1 MIKSIS
7 YIFNIYSL
15 RDGLLKIIL
24 ANVLIILL
32 LTPTLEQFEASSL
45 FYHMMI
51 EHLLFIFSGY
61 VFISGFDS
69 IISSFK
75 QFNSQHSR
83 KIIKYYS
90 RFLALNNRF
99 NPYGIVTTALFL
111 ITIFYW
117 HVPSNFDIATA
128 DQNFHILMHMSLII
142 SGTLIFCSFK
152 MISNTQSIFLILSL
166 DKIMGILGFFLA
178 GGNSIIY
185 NTYLLSDQIT
195 SGFWMI
201 VMMMGIDAICISFLI
216 LIYFRSMP

>member
-128 DQNFHILMHMSLII
+128 DPNFHILMHMSLII

-185 NTYLLSDQIT
+185 NTYLLSNQIT

>member
-128 DQNFHILMHMSLII
+128 DPNFHILMHMSLFF

-185 NTYLLSDQIT
+185 NTYLLSNQIT

>member
-128 DQNFHILMHMSLII
+128 DQNFHILMHVSLIT

>member
-128 DQNFHILMHMSLII
+128 DPNFHILMHMSLII

-152 MISNTQSIFLILSL
+152 MISNTQSIFLI
-166 DKIMGILGFFLA
+166 
-178 GGNSIIY
+178 
-185 NTYLLSDQIT
+185 
-195 SGFWMI
+195 
-201 VMMMGIDAICISFLI
+201 
-216 LIYFRSMP
+216 

>member
-128 DQNFHILMHMSLII
+128 DPNFHILMHMSLII